1 MYGTFVST
9 LKFIMPFYGTKVYDI
24 SKFYIDQN
32 PCHVHNI
39 KALLL
44 SRTVDILVKKIIST
58 LFIHNKSVRTFEA
71 FFF

>member
-9 LKFIMPFYGTKVYDI
+9 LKFIMPFYGIKVNDI

-32 PCHVHNI
+32 PCYVQKI

-44 SRTVDILVKKIIST
+44 SKTVDIPVKKNYIYIIHT
-58 LFIHNKSVRTFEA
+58 
-71 FFF
+71 